1 MDLKSLRNKSVE
13 WLKDGPQSDVV
24 VSSRVQL
31 ARNIDGFQFVG
42 RASDQQRARVEE
54 VLRNLL
60 YSSDS
65 APPLNYFRLNQLNSL
80 MIELLLERRLI
91 SREHAEANWVRAVA
105 FDNAE
110 QLTIMV
116 NEEDH
121 LVCQFVRGGLRLEE
135 VYERADRF
143 DDWLAERIPFAFSPR
158 YGYLTASPTNVGTG
172 MRAIVLL
179 HLPGIIMGQEM
190 DDVIRLVQERDLLLQ
205 GGYGDGI
212 QGAGDLYQVSNRVT
226 LGLTEAEIVRSVREG
241 AEALVERERAARQTL
256 LGDHRTEL
264 RERVRRAYELLGS
277 AGRLSSEEALNFLS
291 QVRLGVV
298 LELLGG
304 ATTEELNELFLL
316 TLPAH
321 LQTMEGKEL
330 DSAVRNELRASYLRK
345 RLTTG

>member
-54 VLRNLL
+54 LLRNLL
-60 YSSDS
+60 SASDS
-65 APPLNYFRLNQLNSL
+65 APPLSYFRLNQLNSL

-91 SREHAEANWVRAVA
+91 SRELAEARWVRAVA
-105 FDNAE
+105 FDDAE
-110 QLTIMV
+110 QLSIMV

-121 LVCQFVRGGLRLEE
+121 LICQFVRSGLRLEE
-135 VYERADRF
+135 VYERADRL
-143 DDWLAERIPFAFSPR
+143 DDWFAERVPFAFSPR

-172 MRAIVLL
+172 MRATVLM
-179 HLPGIIMGQEM
+179 HLPGIIMAQEM
-190 DDVIRLVQERDLLLQ
+190 DDVIRLAQERNLILQ
-205 GGYGDGI
+205 GGHGEGI
-212 QGAGDLYQVSNRVT
+212 QGAGDLYQIANRIT

-241 AEALVERERAARQTL
+241 AEALMERERAARQGL
-256 LGDHRTEL
+256 LGDHRAEL
-264 RERVRRAYELLGS
+264 QDRVRRAYDLLGS
-277 AGRLSSEEALNFLS
+277 AGKLSSEEALNFLS

-298 LELLGG
+298 LDLLGG
-304 ATTEELNELFLL
+304 ATTEQLNELFLL

-321 LQTMEGKEL
+321 LQTMEGREL

-345 RLTTG
+345 RLATG